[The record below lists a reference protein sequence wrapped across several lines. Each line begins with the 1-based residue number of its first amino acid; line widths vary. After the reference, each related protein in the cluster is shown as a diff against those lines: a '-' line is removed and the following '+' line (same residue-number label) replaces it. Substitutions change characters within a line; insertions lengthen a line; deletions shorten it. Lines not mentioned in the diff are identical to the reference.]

1 MKIFKNRHELKKAIH
16 NEKRISF
23 IPTMGGLHKGHLSLI
38 KKAQKLRGKILVS
51 IFVNPKQFND
61 KKDYLKYPRNLK
73 KDLNY
78 LKKNKVDYLFLP
90 SGKNIFNFKPK
101 KKIFLHKFSEKLC
114 GRHRKGH
121 FKGVL
126 DIINRFLEVIKPKFL
141 LLGEKDFQ
149 QLFLVNKHII
159 KNKIKSK
166 VIPCKTIR
174 ESNGIACSS
183 RNKKLTKKQLKIASD
198 IYFFLKANKRKLI
211 FFKNNLMKEMHQFG
225 INKIDYIELLN
236 LKTLKKPKNNKEKY
250 NIFIAYY
257 LNKTRLIDN
266 F

>member
-90 SGKNIFNFKPK
+90 TGKNIFNFKPK

-225 INKIDYIELLN
+225 VNKIDYIELLN

>member
-23 IPTMGGLHKGHLSLI
+23 IPTMGSLHKGHLSLI

-121 FKGVL
+121 FKGV
-126 DIINRFLEVIKPKFL
+126 
-141 LLGEKDFQ
+141 
-149 QLFLVNKHII
+149 
-159 KNKIKSK
+159 
-166 VIPCKTIR
+166 
-174 ESNGIACSS
+174 
-183 RNKKLTKKQLKIASD
+183 
-198 IYFFLKANKRKLI
+198 
-211 FFKNNLMKEMHQFG
+211 
-225 INKIDYIELLN
+225 
-236 LKTLKKPKNNKEKY
+236 
-250 NIFIAYY
+250 
-257 LNKTRLIDN
+257 
-266 F
+266 

>member
-23 IPTMGGLHKGHLSLI
+23 IPTMGSLHKGHLSLI

-73 KDLNY
+73 KDLYY

-114 GRHRKGH
+114 GRYRKGH

-198 IYFFLKANKRKLI
+198 IYFFLRKNKRKLI
-211 FFKNNLMKEMHQFG
+211 FFKNNLMKEMHHFG
-225 INKIDYIELLN
+225 VNKIDYIELLN
-236 LKTLKKPKNNKEKY
+236 LKTLKKPKNNNEKY

>member
-23 IPTMGGLHKGHLSLI
+23 IPTMGSLHKGHLSLI

-73 KDLNY
+73 KDLSY

-101 KKIFLHKFSEKLC
+101 KKIFLHKFSKKLC

>member
-225 INKIDYIELLN
+225 VNKIDYIELLN

>member
-90 SGKNIFNFKPK
+90 TGKNIFNFKPK

-198 IYFFLKANKRKLI
+198 LYFFLKANKRKLI

-225 INKIDYIELLN
+225 VNKIDYIELLN